1 MRTSVTKPSNLRN
14 VSRLVAK
21 SYRDV
26 VTFGAF
32 VPICISFLGF
42 LRYLSRPIS
51 STYNGVKKQ
60 SIDAYLCPGNEAF
73 SAYQI
78 SRGFVY
84 SHLINE
90 KLR

>member
-51 STYNGVKKQ
+51 CTYNGVTG
-60 SIDAYLCPGNEAF
+60 SIYAYPYPGNEAF
-73 SAYQI
+73 SAYQS